1 MTLKKKVVSKNPNPV
16 KILFFIESLYQ
27 GGRERQLVELLKQL
41 TKKPDFQ
48 CELVTMRKD
57 IFYKEIIDLG
67 IKIRIVERKFIK
79 KDPIVFF
86 KFYNIAKRFK
96 PDIVHVWGNMTAT
109 YSLFAKMLL
118 DFKLVNFQIQDAPPN
133 QNSNLINHKM
143 TFCFSDLIIA
153 NSNAGIE
160 AYGAPLNKCEVIYNG
175 FDFIRINNLKNKSD
189 IRNRLGINTRYT
201 VAMIARFSKHKD
213 YATYIRAANI
223 ILSNRYDVTFLCIGY
238 GNSEIYIDLV
248 NQQNIGKIKFFTQQ
262 NDIESIMNI
271 CDIGLLMT
279 DPKYHGEGIPNVL
292 MEFMALEKPVIASGG
307 GGTKELIIDGESGF
321 LIPTKSPKLLAEKI
335 QYLLDNSLIAEKL
348 GTNGYNR
355 IKQKFNIEK
364 MVNNFVRIYHGFT
377 NA

>member
-1 MTLKKKVVSKNPNPV
+1 
-16 KILFFIESLYQ
+16 
-27 GGRERQLVELLKQL
+27 
-41 TKKPDFQ
+41 
-48 CELVTMRKD
+48 
-57 IFYKEIIDLG
+57 
-67 IKIRIVERKFIK
+67 
-79 KDPIVFF
+79 
-86 KFYNIAKRFK
+86 
-96 PDIVHVWGNMTAT
+96 
-109 YSLFAKMLL
+109 MLL
-118 DFKLVNFQIQDAPPN
+118 NFRLVNFQIQDAPLKPT
-133 QNSNLINHKM
+133 SRLLNHKI
-143 TFCFSDLIIA
+143 TFHFSDIIIA
-153 NSNAGIE
+153 NSLAGLKTYR
-160 AYGAPLNKCEVIYNG
+160 ASPNKSKVISNG

-189 IRNRLGINTRYT
+189 LLNKLGINTRYT

-223 ILSNRYDVTFLCIGY
+223 ILSYRYDVTFLCIGH
-238 GNSEIYIDLV
+238 GSSEIYKDLV

-292 MEFMALEKPVIASGG
+292 MEFMALEKPVIATVG

-335 QYLLDNSLIAEKL
+335 KYLLDNSLIAEKL